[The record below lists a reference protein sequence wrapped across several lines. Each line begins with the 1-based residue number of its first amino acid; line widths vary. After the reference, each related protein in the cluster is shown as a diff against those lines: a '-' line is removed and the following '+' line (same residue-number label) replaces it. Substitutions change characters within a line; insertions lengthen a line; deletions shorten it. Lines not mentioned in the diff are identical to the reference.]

1 MSHQIQEKNRHFLRK
16 CNIKCPKIRLQA
28 GIFWHAAKVTYVQ
41 VTLKRNCQSKNPM
54 LTGGVGV
61 EKAWDFSPGIRNS
74 LLYVVETKG
83 FLKCYLFFQL
93 S

>member
-1 MSHQIQEKNRHFLRK
+1 MLSV
-16 CNIKCPKIRLQA
+16 PKLNSKPVY
-28 GIFWHAAKVTYVQ
+28 FWRAARVTYVQ

-54 LTGGVGV
+54 LTEAGSGG
-61 EKAWDFSPGIRNS
+61 EAWDFSPGIRNS